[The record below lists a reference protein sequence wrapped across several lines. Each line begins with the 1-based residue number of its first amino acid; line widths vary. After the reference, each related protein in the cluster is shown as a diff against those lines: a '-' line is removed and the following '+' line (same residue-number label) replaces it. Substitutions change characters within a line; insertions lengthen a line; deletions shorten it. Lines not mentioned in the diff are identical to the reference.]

1 MIETRTASEASKPLP
16 RDLRIGTTAPASQ
29 CVARAEKNS
38 IELMIRIETLQGTL
52 ARRGFVDA
60 VAAERVI
67 DHWAD
72 EYASL
77 LDLLAS
83 SADPDLA
90 LMGLDRL
97 SERVPDLLA
106 RLTAA
111 PVLARQLVM
120 VLGGS
125 NKLSHHLIAHPEHLE
140 LLDAPL
146 VKVPADSLRREL
158 LGATG
163 ADPDSPTPI
172 ATDPTGNDLRV
183 AYRGALLRIAA
194 RDLCSPEPIEVFDDI
209 ADELS
214 DLADATLEAALSIAR
229 LKLGENALQTR
240 LAVIGLGKCGAHE
253 LNYVSDVDVLFVA
266 EPVTDSEGTPLVSND
281 QAVQITTRM
290 AAEMSRV
297 CSAHTSAGT
306 IWEVDAALRPEGK
319 AGQLVRTLSSHRI
332 YYEKWAKTWEFQAM
346 LKARPAAGDLQLGQ
360 AFVDL
365 VSPMVWRAAEREN
378 FVADTQAMRKRVVAH
393 IPTRDHGR
401 ELKLGEGG
409 LRDVE
414 FSVQL
419 LQLVHGRVDERLRS
433 RATLPA
439 LRSLIDNGYV
449 GREDGKGLALA
460 YRFLRTLEH
469 RIQLFNLRRTHLL
482 PNNDHDLRRL
492 GRSLGYREPVKE
504 LLGTWRHTSQRVRR
518 LHERLFYSPLLDAVA
533 KIPSTELRLTT
544 DAALDRLR
552 ALGYADP
559 TAALRH
565 IAALSQGVTR
575 QAEIQRQ
582 LLPAMLGWFAQAPN
596 PDHGLLA
603 FRQVSEALG
612 STPWYLRAL
621 RDEGAMAERLARI
634 LASSRYA
641 VELLKRAPQ
650 TVQMLADDQ
659 ELRPRSLAE
668 LKAEMR
674 AAASRQS
681 NSVAAVE
688 AIRAIRRQELFRVA
702 AGDLIGENDV
712 LSVGAALSDLASAT
726 VDATLDVAREASGSE
741 PGPRI
746 AVIAMGRWGGR
757 EMSYASDADAMFVM
771 EDSADPESD
780 PTKVAAA
787 VIAEMRKLL
796 TRPAADPPLN
806 IDADLR
812 PEGKGGALIR
822 SLSAY
827 RNYYTRWSS
836 TWELQALVRA
846 DALAGDE
853 ELGKALMAEID
864 GRRWPEGGL
873 TPAQLTEIR
882 KLKARVEAER
892 LPRGANPAKHT
903 KLGPGGIADVEWTVQ
918 LLQLQHAH
926 RLPALRS
933 SQTIVALRA
942 ARDAEILDPMDAG
955 HLEAAWTLASRIRNQ
970 IMLMRGRGSDSLP
983 GDNRELASLAELL
996 GYGPG
1001 ESSHLLADYRRV
1013 TRRARSVVDRV
1024 FWGS

>member
-1 MIETRTASEASKPLP
+1 
-16 RDLRIGTTAPASQ
+16 
-29 CVARAEKNS
+29 
-38 IELMIRIETLQGTL
+38 MIRIETIQGSL

-60 VAAERVI
+60 VTAQRIIES
-67 DHWAD
+67 WPD
-72 EYASL
+72 EYEPL
-77 LDLLAS
+77 LDLIAT

-90 LMGLDRL
+90 LMGVDRL

-111 PVLARQLVM
+111 PVLGRQLIM

-125 NKLSHHLIAHPEHLE
+125 NRLSHHLIAHPEHLQ
-140 LLDAPL
+140 LLETEL
-146 VKVPADSLRREL
+146 VKMPAASLRREL
-158 LGATG
+158 LEATG
-163 ADPDSPTPI
+163 AEPESPTPI
-172 ATDPTGNDLRV
+172 ATDSSGNQLRI

-194 RDLCSPEPIEVFDDI
+194 RDLCAPEPIEVVADI

-229 LKLGENALQTR
+229 LKHGENALQTR
-240 LAVIGLGKCGAHE
+240 LAVIGLGKCGAQE

-266 EPVTDSEGTPLVSND
+266 EPVVNSDGASLISND
-281 QAVQITTRM
+281 QAVQIATRM
-290 AAEMSRV
+290 AAEMTRI

-365 VSPMVWRAAEREN
+365 VAPMVWRAAEREN

-393 IPTRDHGR
+393 IPARDQGR

-439 LRSLIDNGYV
+439 LGSLIDNGYV

-492 GRSLGYREPVKE
+492 GRLLGYKEPVKE
-504 LLGTWRHTSQRVRR
+504 LLSTWRHTSQRVRR

-612 STPWYLRAL
+612 TTPWYLRAL

-668 LKAEMR
+668 LKAEMH
-674 AAASRQS
+674 AAASRQET
-681 NSVAAVE
+681 SVAAVE
-688 AIRAIRRQELFRVA
+688 AIRAIRRRELFRVA
-702 AGDLIGENDV
+702 AGDLLEEYDV
-712 LSVGAALSDLASAT
+712 VSVGAALTDLASAT
-726 VDATLDVAREASGSE
+726 IDATLAVARETSSDLV
-741 PGPRI
+741 PRI

-771 EDSADPESD
+771 EDAAGDGD
-780 PTKVAAA
+780 PTKVATA
-787 VIAEMRKLL
+787 VINEMRTLL
-796 TRPAADPPLN
+796 TRPSADPALS

-822 SLSAY
+822 SLTAY
-827 RNYYTRWSS
+827 RNYYSRWSS

-853 ELGKALMAEID
+853 ELGRALMAEID
-864 GRRWPEGGL
+864 ARRWPEGGL
-873 TPAQLTEIR
+873 TTSQLMEIR

-918 LLQLQHAH
+918 LLQLQHAQK
-926 RLPALRS
+926 LPALRS
-933 SQTIVALRA
+933 SQTMLALRA
-942 ARDAEILDPMDAG
+942 ARDAGLIDSMDVG

-983 GDNRELASLAELL
+983 SDNRELAILAELL

-1013 TRRARSVVDRV
+1013 TRRARSVVERI

>member
-1 MIETRTASEASKPLP
+1 
-16 RDLRIGTTAPASQ
+16 
-29 CVARAEKNS
+29 
-38 IELMIRIETLQGTL
+38 MIRIETTRGTL

-60 VAAERVI
+60 EAAARVI
-67 DHWAD
+67 DHWED
-72 EYASL
+72 EHELL
-77 LDLLAS
+77 LDVLAQ
-83 SADPDLA
+83 SADPDHA
-90 LMGLDRL
+90 LMALDRL
-97 SERVPDLLA
+97 CDRVPGLMSRLA
-106 RLTAA
+106 AA
-111 PVLARQLVM
+111 PVLARQLIM

-125 NKLSHHLIAHPEHLE
+125 NRLAHHLIAHPEHIDLLE
-140 LLDAPL
+140 GELAQLSA
-146 VKVPADSLRREL
+146 AALRREL
-158 LGATG
+158 LEAAG
-163 ADPDSPTPI
+163 ADYESPIPI
-172 ATDPTGNDLRV
+172 ATDPTGDGLRI

-194 RDLCSPEPIEVFDDI
+194 RDLCAPEPLEAVADI

-214 DLADATLEAALSIAR
+214 DLADATLEAALSISR
-229 LKLGENALQTR
+229 LKLGENALKTR
-240 LAVIGLGKCGAHE
+240 LAVVGLGKCGAQE

-266 EPVTDSEGTPLVSND
+266 EPFLGSDGEPLVTND
-281 QAVQITTRM
+281 QAVQIATRM
-290 AAEMSRV
+290 AAEMTRI
-297 CSAHTSAGT
+297 CSAHTAAGT
-306 IWEVDAALRPEGK
+306 IWEVDVALRPEGK

-332 YYEKWAKTWEFQAM
+332 YYERWAKTWEFQAM
-346 LKARPAAGDLQLGQ
+346 LKARPAAGDLELGQ

-365 VSPMVWRAAEREN
+365 VAPMVWVAAEREN
-378 FVADTQAMRKRVVAH
+378 FVADSQAMRKRVVAH
-393 IPTRDHGR
+393 IPARDQGR

-419 LQLVHGRVDERLRS
+419 LQLVHGRVDERLRT

-439 LRSLIDNGYV
+439 LKTLIDNGYV

-469 RIQLFNLRRTHLL
+469 RIQLYNLRRTHLL

-492 GRSLGYREPVKE
+492 GRSLGYKDPVNE
-504 LLGTWRHTSQRVRR
+504 LLSTWRHTAQRVRR

-533 KIPSTELRLTT
+533 KIPSNELRLTT

-582 LLPAMLGWFAQAPN
+582 LLPAMLGWFAGAPN

-612 STPWYLRAL
+612 TTPWYLRAL
-621 RDEGAMAERLARI
+621 RDEGAMAERIARI

-641 VELLKRAPQ
+641 VALLKRAPQ

-668 LKAEMR
+668 LKAEMH
-674 AAASRQS
+674 AAAGRQS
-681 NSVAAVE
+681 DGVAAVE
-688 AIRAIRRQELFRVA
+688 AIRAIRRRELFRIA
-702 AGDLIGENDV
+702 AGDLLGEHDV
-712 LSVGAALSDLASAT
+712 IITGAALTDLASAT
-726 VDATLDVAREASGSE
+726 IDAALAVAREAASE
-741 PGPRI
+741 SVPRI

-771 EDSADPESD
+771 EDGTDADND
-780 PTKVAAA
+780 PIKVATA
-787 VIAEMRKLL
+787 VINEMRTLL
-796 TRPAADPPLN
+796 TRPSADPALS

-822 SLSAY
+822 SLTAY
-827 RNYYTRWSS
+827 RNYYSRWSS

-846 DALAGDE
+846 DGLAGDE
-853 ELGKALMAEID
+853 ELAKILMAEID
-864 GRRWPEGGL
+864 ARRWPEGGL
-873 TPAQLTEIR
+873 SASQLIEIR

-892 LPRGANPAKHT
+892 LPRGADPAKHT

-918 LLQLQHAH
+918 LLQLQHAY
-926 RLPALRS
+926 RLPALRVT
-933 SQTIVALRA
+933 QTIAALRA
-942 ARDAEILDPMDAG
+942 ACDAGVIDAMDAG
-955 HLEAAWTLASRIRNQ
+955 HLEAAWIFASRIRNQ

-1013 TRRARSVVDRV
+1013 TRRARQVVERV
-1024 FWGS
+1024 FWGVN

>member
-1 MIETRTASEASKPLP
+1 MR
-16 RDLRIGTTAPASQ
+16 
-29 CVARAEKNS
+29 
-38 IELMIRIETLQGTL
+38 GTL

-60 VAAERVI
+60 VAAERII
-67 DHWAD
+67 DPWAD
-72 EYASL
+72 EYEPL
-77 LDLLAS
+77 LDLLAR

-90 LMGLDRL
+90 LAGLDRL
-97 SERVPDLLA
+97 SEQVPDLLTQ
-106 RLTAA
+106 LTAA
-111 PVLARQLVM
+111 PVLARQLTM
-120 VLGGS
+120 LLGGS
-125 NKLSHHLIAHPEHLE
+125 SKLSHHLIAHPEHLE
-140 LLDAPL
+140 LLEDEL
-146 VKVPADSLRREL
+146 TKVPAASLRREL
-158 LGATG
+158 LEATG
-163 ADPDSPTPI
+163 ADPESPLPI
-172 ATDPTGNDLRV
+172 ATDPTGDRLRI

-194 RDLCSPEPIEVFDDI
+194 RDMCAPEPIEAVVDI

-229 LKLGENALQTR
+229 LKLGENALKTR
-240 LAVIGLGKCGAHE
+240 LAVVGLGKCGAQE

-266 EPVTDSEGTPLVSND
+266 EPVVDSDGGPLVSND
-281 QAVQITTRM
+281 QAVQIATRI
-290 AAEMSRV
+290 AAEMTRI

-346 LKARPAAGDLQLGQ
+346 LKARPSAGDLELGQ

-365 VSPMVWRAAEREN
+365 VTPMVWRAAEREN

-393 IPTRDHGR
+393 IPARDQGR
-401 ELKLGEGG
+401 QLKLGEGG

-433 RATLPA
+433 RATLSA
-439 LRSLIDNGYV
+439 LKSLIDNGYV
-449 GREDGKGLALA
+449 GREDGKRFALA

-492 GRSLGYREPVKE
+492 GRSFGYKDPVKE
-504 LLGTWRHTSQRVRR
+504 LLSTWRHTAQRVRG
-518 LHERLFYSPLLDAVA
+518 LHERLFYSPLLDTVA
-533 KIPSTELRLTT
+533 KIPSTQLRLTT
-544 DAALDRLR
+544 DAAVDRLR

-612 STPWYLRAL
+612 TTPWYLRAL
-621 RDEGAMAERLARI
+621 RDEGMMAERLARI

-650 TVQMLADDQ
+650 TVQMLSDDQ
-659 ELRPRSLAE
+659 ELLPRSLAE
-668 LKAEMR
+668 LKAEMH
-674 AAASRQS
+674 AAAGRQS
-681 NSVAAVE
+681 SSVAAVE
-688 AIRAIRRQELFRVA
+688 AIRAIRRRELFRVA
-702 AGDLIGENDV
+702 AGDLLGENDV
-712 LSVGAALSDLASAT
+712 LSVGAALTDLASAT
-726 VDATLDVAREASGSE
+726 IDATLAVAREASGE
-741 PGPRI
+741 QVPRI

-771 EDSADPESD
+771 EDATDDVSD
-780 PTKVAAA
+780 PTKVATT
-787 VIAEMRKLL
+787 VINEVRTLL
-796 TRPAADPPLN
+796 TRPSADPSLS

-822 SLSAY
+822 SLNAY
-827 RNYYTRWSS
+827 RNYYGRWSS

-853 ELGKALMAEID
+853 KLGKALMAEID
-864 GRRWPEGGL
+864 AHRWPEDGL
-873 TPAQLTEIR
+873 SATQLTEIR

-926 RLPALRS
+926 ELPALRS

-942 ARDAEILDPMDAG
+942 ARDAGIIDAMDAG
-955 HLEAAWTLASRIRNQ
+955 HLEAAWMLASRIRNQ

-983 GDNRELASLAELL
+983 SDNRELASLAELL
-996 GYGPG
+996 GYGSG

-1013 TRRARSVVDRV
+1013 TRRARAVVERV
-1024 FWGS
+1024 FWNS

>member
-1 MIETRTASEASKPLP
+1 MR
-16 RDLRIGTTAPASQ
+16 
-29 CVARAEKNS
+29 
-38 IELMIRIETLQGTL
+38 GTL

-60 VAAERVI
+60 VAAERII
-67 DHWAD
+67 DPWAD
-72 EYASL
+72 EYEPL
-77 LDLLAS
+77 LDLLAK

-90 LMGLDRL
+90 LAGLDRL
-97 SERVPDLLA
+97 SEQVPDLLTQ
-106 RLTAA
+106 LTAA
-111 PVLARQLVM
+111 PVLARQLTM
-120 VLGGS
+120 LLGGS
-125 NKLSHHLIAHPEHLE
+125 SKLSHHLIAHPEHLE
-140 LLDAPL
+140 LLEDELA
-146 VKVPADSLRREL
+146 KVPAASLRREL
-158 LGATG
+158 LEATG
-163 ADPDSPTPI
+163 ADPESPLPI
-172 ATDPTGNDLRV
+172 ATDPTGDRLRI

-194 RDLCSPEPIEVFDDI
+194 RDMCAPEPIEAVVDI

-229 LKLGENALQTR
+229 LKLGENALKTR
-240 LAVIGLGKCGAHE
+240 LAVVGLGKCGAQE

-266 EPVTDSEGTPLVSND
+266 EPVVDSDGRPLVSND
-281 QAVQITTRM
+281 QAVQIATRI
-290 AAEMSRV
+290 AAEMTRI

-346 LKARPAAGDLQLGQ
+346 LKARPSAGDLELGQ

-365 VSPMVWRAAEREN
+365 VTPMVWRAAEREN

-393 IPTRDHGR
+393 IPARDQGR
-401 ELKLGEGG
+401 QLKLGEGG

-439 LRSLIDNGYV
+439 LKSLIDNGYV
-449 GREDGKGLALA
+449 GREDGKRFALA

-492 GRSLGYREPVKE
+492 GRSFGYKDPVKE
-504 LLGTWRHTSQRVRR
+504 LLSTWRHTAQRVRG

-533 KIPSTELRLTT
+533 KIPSTQLRLTT
-544 DAALDRLR
+544 DAAVDRLR

-612 STPWYLRAL
+612 TTPWYLRAL
-621 RDEGAMAERLARI
+621 RDEGMMAERLARI

-650 TVQMLADDQ
+650 TVQMLSDDQ
-659 ELRPRSLAE
+659 ELLPRSLAE
-668 LKAEMR
+668 LKAEMH
-674 AAASRQS
+674 AAAGRQS
-681 NSVAAVE
+681 SSVAAVE
-688 AIRAIRRQELFRVA
+688 AIRAIRRRELFRVA
-702 AGDLIGENDV
+702 AGDLLGENDV
-712 LSVGAALSDLASAT
+712 LSVGAALTDLASAT
-726 VDATLDVAREASGSE
+726 IDATLAVAREASGE
-741 PGPRI
+741 QVPRI

-771 EDSADPESD
+771 EDATDDVSD
-780 PTKVAAA
+780 PTKVATT
-787 VIAEMRKLL
+787 VINEVRTLL
-796 TRPAADPPLN
+796 TRPSADPSLS

-822 SLSAY
+822 SLNAY
-827 RNYYTRWSS
+827 RNYYSRWSS

-864 GRRWPEGGL
+864 AHRWPEGGL
-873 TPAQLTEIR
+873 SATQLTEIR

-926 RLPALRS
+926 ELPALRS

-942 ARDAEILDPMDAG
+942 ARDAGIIDAMDAG
-955 HLEAAWTLASRIRNQ
+955 HLEAAWMLASRIRNQ

-983 GDNRELASLAELL
+983 SDNRELASLAELL
-996 GYGPG
+996 GYGSG

-1013 TRRARSVVDRV
+1013 TRRARAVVERV
-1024 FWGS
+1024 FWNS